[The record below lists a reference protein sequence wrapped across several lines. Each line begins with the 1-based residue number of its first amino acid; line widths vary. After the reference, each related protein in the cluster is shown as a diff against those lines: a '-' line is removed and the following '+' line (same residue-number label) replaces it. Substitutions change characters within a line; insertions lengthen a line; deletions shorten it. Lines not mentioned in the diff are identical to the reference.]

1 MKTDRFLKATL
12 TRKNTQRKGD
22 SQMAIMHINFKI
34 LKRSE
39 GKSSIYLAAY
49 NNRERLKDERTGAI
63 WNYTKKQ
70 DLYHSEIMLPDNAP
84 DRFRDRVT
92 LYNEIE
98 KTERRADSQIVR
110 YFIVALPRDL
120 SPDENKKLLKKYLK
134 KNFVDKGMIADFAIH
149 DINSNNPHAHVM
161 LTLRDVCSS
170 GFLNKNREWNKKEN
184 VDIWRKKWAYEVNVA
199 LKNNNVM
206 TRISPLSD
214 LKRKEEIIKQ
224 AEKYLNEGEELKA
237 EHALMIAQK
246 LVNKK
251 TKKRIP
257 RKKYMYLKNQKHTK
271 ETKKETKKQ
280 KEENK
285 KVSKLKSIFNS
296 LMSKFNQLKNEK
308 EIKQLNDKLKTLQ
321 EQKHAEENKF
331 FNDTLKQLKDEK
343 AAREEKEKLEHEAAE
358 RKKIENKKIDDI
370 NKLKQSKKGEVK
382 NERRRKKQ
390 NYVPDRS

>member
-1 MKTDRFLKATL
+1 
-12 TRKNTQRKGD
+12 
-22 SQMAIMHINFKI
+22 MAIMHINFKI

-49 NNRERLKDERTGAI
+49 NNRERLKDERTGAT
-63 WNYTKKQ
+63 WDYTKKQ
-70 DLYHSEIMLPDNAP
+70 DLYHSEIMLPYNAP
-84 DRFRDRVT
+84 ERFRDRVT
-92 LYNEIE
+92 LWGEVE
-98 KTERRADSQIVR
+98 KGKRKDEQLSR

-120 SPDENKKLLKKYLK
+120 NPDENKKLLKQYLN
-134 KNFVDKGMIADFAIH
+134 KNFVKYGMIADFAIH

-161 LTLRDVCSS
+161 LTLRNVCSS

-224 AEKYLNEGEELKA
+224 AEKFLNEGEELKA

-251 TKKRIP
+251 TKKRIS
-257 RKKYMYLKNQKHTK
+257 RQNYMYLKNQKHTK

-308 EIKQLNDKLKTLQ
+308 EIKQLNNKLKTLQ

-370 NKLKQSKKGEVK
+370 NKLKKKQKGEVK
-382 NERRRKKQ
+382 NEKKP
-390 NYVPDRS
+390 NYVPDRG